1 MCGRKRT
8 RRDDPPESRMP
19 NAVHILIVDDDPAIR
34 EVLLESLKESGY
46 RCTTAH
52 DGADALD
59 RFRLEPFNLLVSD
72 IDMPQMDGVRL
83 LREVK
88 AIRPET
94 EVIMLTGML
103 DLDVA
108 IRAIRMGAS
117 DYLTKP
123 FNLEQ
128 VRITVERAIE
138 KQRLVLENREYR
150 ETLEARVAERTA
162 ALSHKTQ
169 QVEDLFRRL
178 NESYQ
183 TTLEALA
190 TALDARDAETLGHSV
205 RVGAYT
211 VAVAQRMGVRDPE
224 LTDVYRGAL
233 LHDVGKIGIPDA
245 ILLKP
250 GKLTAEEWVEMR
262 KHPEIGAR
270 MLQGIRFLEGA
281 IPIVL
286 CHQERWD
293 GKGYPQRLAGKAIPL
308 GARIFSVVDT
318 LDAMTSNR
326 PYRKALTYD
335 DARAEIVKYSGT
347 QFDPEVVAVFL
358 SIPQSEWQE
367 IQRRVLEEVS
377 ARAAQRTPEPVH

>member
-1 MCGRKRT
+1 MCGRHGA

-19 NAVHILIVDDDPAIR
+19 NAVQILIVDDDPAIR
-34 EVLLESLKESGY
+34 EVLLESLQESGY
-46 RCTTAH
+46 HCTSAR
-52 DGADALD
+52 DGVEALE
-59 RFRLEPFNLLVSD
+59 RFRSEPCHLLVSD

-128 VRITVERAIE
+128 VRITVERAVE
-138 KQRLVLENREYR
+138 KQRLVKENREYR
-150 ETLEARVAERTA
+150 ETLEARVEERTA
-162 ALSHKTQ
+162 ALSRKTRE
-169 QVEDLFRRL
+169 VEDLFRRL

-183 TTLEALA
+183 STLEALA

-224 LTDVYRGAL
+224 LTDIYRGAL

-293 GKGYPQRLAGKAIPL
+293 GEGYPRRLAGKSIPL

-326 PYRKALTYD
+326 PYRKALTYEA
-335 DARAEIVKYSGT
+335 ARAEIVKYSGM

-358 SIPQSEWQE
+358 SIPQSEWRE
-367 IQRRVLEEVS
+367 IQRRVLQEVS

>member
-1 MCGRKRT
+1 
-8 RRDDPPESRMP
+8 
-19 NAVHILIVDDDPAIR
+19 
-34 EVLLESLKESGY
+34 VLFESLQESGY
-46 RCTTAH
+46 RCTTAG
-52 DGADALD
+52 DGVEALQ
-59 RFRLEPFNLLVSD
+59 RFRSSSFNLLVSD

-88 AIRPET
+88 SIRPDT

-138 KQRLVLENREYR
+138 KQRLILENREYR

-162 ALSHKTQ
+162 ALSHKTRE
-169 QVEDLFRRL
+169 VEDLFGKL

-211 VAVAQRMGVRDPE
+211 VAVAQRMGVKDPD
-224 LTDVYRGAL
+224 LTDIYRGAL

-293 GKGYPQRLAGKAIPL
+293 GNGYPQRLAGKAIPL

-318 LDAMTSNR
+318 LDAMTSDR
-326 PYRKALTYD
+326 PYRKALTYEH
-335 DARAEIVKYSGT
+335 ARAEIIKYSGM

-358 SIPQSEWQE
+358 SIAQAEWQA
-367 IQRRVLEEVS
+367 IQRRVLDEVS
-377 ARAAQRTPEPVH
+377 ARAGQRTPQPVH